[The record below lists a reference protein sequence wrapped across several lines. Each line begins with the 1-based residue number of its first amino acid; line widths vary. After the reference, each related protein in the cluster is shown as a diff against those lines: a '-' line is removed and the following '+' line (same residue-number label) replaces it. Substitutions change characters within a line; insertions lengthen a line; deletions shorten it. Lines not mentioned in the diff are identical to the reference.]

1 MKVRCVS
8 KCWIEDENGEKI
20 RFEKGKIYKF
30 KETGP
35 SHWPMILV
43 NGEWYDI
50 VCYPTDHNSFTDVF
64 DVDLFRI
71 IGAK

>member
-8 KCWIEDENGEKI
+8 RCWIENENGEKI
-20 RFEKGKIYKF
+20 TFEKGKIYKF
-30 KETGP
+30 KESGP
-35 SHWPMILV
+35 ANWPMILI

-50 VCYPTDHNSFTDVF
+50 VCYPTDRNSYTDMF

-71 IGAK
+71 VGKR